1 MALNTNPD
9 VDLKNKYRKI
19 FQISLI
25 ISLSLLIVA
34 FEYSPNAKHNPKV
47 VPDTDDVIHVSDTQ
61 PTTQITNPPP
71 PPKPV
76 VPVIA
81 ESGEQPGD
89 IDLPGTELEENAPVA
104 KLPPKRNRNISDE
117 PYLKIPDQL
126 PEPVGGISA
135 IKEKITYPELAKRIG
150 LEGRVYIRVFLDK
163 KGNVVDAK
171 IEKGIGGGCDEAALN
186 AVKETKFYPGKQR
199 GRPVRVQVV
208 IPVDF
213 RLSK

>member
-1 MALNTNPD
+1 MALNTNPE

-34 FEYSPNAKHNPKV
+34 FEYSPNAKRIQKPRPPDDGAIPV
-47 VPDTDDVIHVSDTQ
+47 VEVQ
-61 PTTQITNPPP
+61 PTAQLPKPPL

-135 IKEKITYPELAKRIG
+135 IKEKITYPKLAKRIG
-150 LEGRVYIRVFLDK
+150 LEGRVYIRVFL
-163 KGNVVDAK
+163 
-171 IEKGIGGGCDEAALN
+171 EKM
-186 AVKETKFYPGKQR
+186 VM
-199 GRPVRVQVV
+199 
-208 IPVDF
+208 
-213 RLSK
+213 